1 MIKFEQVVY
10 RDFLGNEYDGE
21 DRVIALEQENKRLS
35 DVAKMVMYSCDQHDE
50 DCTRIDENGVKHTCP
65 FHNSNGEC
73 AFREKF
79 GDNEYDLPTEWE
91 FENNSRFE
99 NEEFVC
105 DMFH

>member
-10 RDFLGNEYDGE
+10 RDFLGYEYDGE
-21 DRVIALEQENKRLS
+21 DRVIALEQENKYLS
-35 DVAKMVMYSCDQHDE
+35 DVAKMVMYACDQYDG
-50 DCTRIDENGVKHTCP
+50 DCTRTDENGNKHFCP
-65 FHNSNGEC
+65 FCDLSGEC
-73 AFREKF
+73 AFRKKF
-79 GDNEYDLPTEWE
+79 GDSGYEVPTDWE